1 MLRTEFFESVRMTYQ
16 SFDSWLTKCKREH
29 RQAWVIRATDG
40 MYAGVAIVNREDRPD
55 FGAGL
60 KTLKICMFKISDGH
74 SGFRYG
80 ELLLRD
86 VLQYTESNGF
96 GFLFVEVF
104 PEQERLI
111 AFLAEFGFS
120 NLENDTERGEIRL
133 GKRLAFTE
141 HESKTTE
148 PLEFNKQFGPFAIK
162 WRDASLFIV
171 PIKPKYHDLL
181 FPEATTQATF
191 FEGGMPCG
199 NALRKAYLCNSICR
213 EIRPG
218 AILAFYRSGDVQG
231 LTVLGVAEETMA
243 SGNATEIARFVGKRT
258 VYPLRE
264 IERLCQRDVLAILF
278 RQSRVLSSPIMLD
291 KLLRNEIIAAAPQS
305 ITGISKIV
313 ARKWLKAQIDNQQ
326 HY

>member
-1 MLRTEFFESVRMTYQ
+1 
-16 SFDSWLTKCKREH
+16 
-29 RQAWVIRATDG
+29 
-40 MYAGVAIVNREDRPD
+40 
-55 FGAGL
+55 
-60 KTLKICMFKISDGH
+60 
-74 SGFRYG
+74 
-80 ELLLRD
+80 
-86 VLQYTESNGF
+86 
-96 GFLFVEVF
+96 
-104 PEQERLI
+104 
-111 AFLAEFGFS
+111 
-120 NLENDTERGEIRL
+120 
-133 GKRLAFTE
+133 
-141 HESKTTE
+141 
-148 PLEFNKQFGPFAIK
+148 
-162 WRDASLFIV
+162 
-171 PIKPKYHDLL
+171 
-181 FPEATTQATF
+181 
-191 FEGGMPCG
+191 MPCG

-218 AILAFYRSGDVQG
+218 AILGFYRSEDVQG